1 MFNQR
6 RGIFVVFVTWALLSL
21 VGCSVYDGYEGR
33 TQATF
38 RLNVVDSTGAGVP
51 SSEVTLAPLYCFVN
65 GLYSRMLTP
74 EADGTYRYVF
84 NSEDSVCLVSLAGS
98 APSEYSLAEPREGE
112 SIHNVWLNL
121 NGATTGEVSPSP
133 AAIYYGSWTGT
144 GSQFAEIDNAEVPL
158 TLRDLRDKIRVLIRG
173 VHDRFG
179 DGEYRVVIDGLR
191 GGLDYDGMT
200 ATAMMASFEL
210 PGAFIPGTGDW
221 LTKPVTALPSC
232 GGKVTVR
239 IYKKDGQLIYRRSQ
253 DDNGVD
259 LVAKEG
265 GDQVFVITASMTSAL
280 TLQVQPFDEVFQN
293 SSFQ

>member
-21 VGCSVYDGYEGR
+21 VGCSIYDGYEGR

-112 SIHNVWLNL
+112 SIHNVWLSL
-121 NGATTGEVSPSP
+121 NGTGSGNMSPQPS
-133 AAIYYGSWTGT
+133 AVYYGSWKGT
-144 GSQFAEIDNAEVPL
+144 GADFAKAGSEVPI
-158 TLRDLRDKIRVLIRG
+158 TLHDVRGHVRVLVKG
-173 VHDRFG
+173 LLDRFG
-179 DGEYRVVIDGLR
+179 DGSYRVVVEGLHSQLDFDG
-191 GGLDYDGMT
+191 GS
-200 ATAMMASFEL
+200 ATSATTSFEL
-210 PGAFIPGTGDW
+210 PGAFMSGTGDW
-221 LTKPVTALPSC
+221 LTEPITVLP
-232 GGKVTVR
+232 TVGSGVSVR
-239 IYKKDGQLIYRRSQ
+239 VYKQDGTQLFRS
-253 DDNGVD
+253 DADEDGNPME
-259 LVAKEG
+259 AREG
-265 GDQVFVITASMTSAL
+265 GNDVFVVIASMTGTFTVKVL
-280 TLQVQPFDEVFQN
+280 PYDEVFQS